1 MHYKISFYRL
11 TITHN
16 QVEKKKNI
24 LEMYCSQSVIFD
36 LPKSIKVEKI
46 VLRFL
51 KAFVKDFFAEDYKL
65 FYKRTI
71 LSGRI
76 LANKL
81 ENDCS

>member
-36 LPKSIKVEKI
+36 LPKSIKVENDSTAI
-46 VLRFL
+46 SQSFR
-51 KAFVKDFFAEDYKL
+51 ERL
-65 FYKRTI
+65 FCWRLQII
-71 LSGRI
+71 LQK
-76 LANKL
+76 N
-81 ENDCS
+81 NT